1 MEFLVMDVHL
11 SVEIKDDL
19 LVAHLLFL
27 NKSAQKIYLDGMT
40 LCSENKVEREVF
52 TITDEDGKRAA
63 YTGRMLKRSVTP
75 EEYISLNVGE
85 QITTTAVLNNAYRLR
100 KGNNYTIRYAAYNP
114 QALHDDDPLIKMES
128 NKVEIEY

>member
-27 NKSAQKIYLDGMT
+27 NKSTQKIYLDGMT

-52 TITDEDGKRAA
+52 TLIDEDGKRAA
-63 YTGRMLKRSVTP
+63 YTGRMLKRNVTP
-75 EEYISLNVGE
+75 EEYISLDIGE
-85 QITTTAVLNNAYRLR
+85 QLTTTAILNEAYRLR
-100 KGNNYTIRYAAYNP
+100 RGNKYIIQYSAYNP
-114 QALHDDDPLIKMES
+114 QTLHDDDPLIKMES
-128 NKVEIEY
+128 NHVEIAY